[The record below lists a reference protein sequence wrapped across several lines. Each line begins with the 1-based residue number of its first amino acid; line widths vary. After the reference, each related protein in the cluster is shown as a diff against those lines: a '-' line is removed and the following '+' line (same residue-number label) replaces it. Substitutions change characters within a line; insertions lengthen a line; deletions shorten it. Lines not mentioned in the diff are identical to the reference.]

1 MNGRAYRRFRVR
13 RSVFLLRIDKG
24 TPVTLLDG
32 QLDWSKVELGTK
44 VAVRAVV
51 WKPMTLTQRYQ
62 CHPK

>member
-1 MNGRAYRRFRVR
+1 MDDVGLSSAVK
-13 RSVFLLRIDKG
+13 VIRINKG
-24 TPVTLLDG
+24 TRVALLDE
-32 QLDWSKVELGTK
+32 QLDWSKVEPGTK